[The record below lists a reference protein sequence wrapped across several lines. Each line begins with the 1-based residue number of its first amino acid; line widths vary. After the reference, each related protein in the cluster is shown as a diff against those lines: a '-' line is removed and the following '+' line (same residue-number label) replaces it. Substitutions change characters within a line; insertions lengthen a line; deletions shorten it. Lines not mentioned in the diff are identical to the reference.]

1 MRRDEQT
8 IQTRTSYSHVSRV
21 VSKSIGW
28 SIALILLMIGTARA
42 ELVDRVVA
50 VVNNDIILNSDI
62 EQALSVAA
70 AALDQQHYAP
80 SQKQQILQKQRK
92 RILDQLIYDKL
103 TDQQV
108 KRNHIRIGDDEVNA
122 TIERIRSVNK
132 MSDQDLRRALELDGI
147 SYDDYRKQ
155 IKDRMLR
162 TRLVNREVKS
172 KIVITDQDIKAYY
185 DGHQGEYGGHKKV
198 ELSHLL
204 IRVSPAAGAA
214 EKARAQDQINDI
226 YKRLQ
231 NGEAFDKLASQYS
244 EAPSAQRN
252 GYLGV
257 FDINQL
263 SENIRQ
269 AVQKLG
275 PQQFSKVVD
284 TDQGYQIF
292 YITSLTQSGAK
303 PLEEVRAEIQEKLYT
318 ELVDKKFNAW
328 IKELRQRSHIQ
339 ILESS
344 AQSPPDA
351 SSPQ

>member
-8 IQTRTSYSHVSRV
+8 IQTRPSCRHAGRM

-28 SIALILLMIGTARA
+28 SLALFLLILGTVRA

-70 AALDQQHYAP
+70 TALDEQRYSP
-80 SQKQQILQKQRK
+80 SQRQQILNKQRQ

-108 KRNHIRIGDDEVNA
+108 KRDHINIGDDEVNA

-172 KIVITDQDIKAYY
+172 KIVITDEDVKAYY
-185 DGHQGEYGGHKKV
+185 DAHQSEYGGHTKL
-198 ELSHLL
+198 ELSHIL
-204 IRVSPAAGAA
+204 IRVPSEAGPT
-214 EKARAQDQINDI
+214 EKERALNQINDI
-226 YKRLQ
+226 YKQLQ

-263 SENIRQ
+263 SDKIQQ

-275 PQQFSKVVD
+275 PQQFSKIVE

-303 PLEEVRAEIQEKLYT
+303 PLEEVRGEIQEKIYT
-318 ELVDKKFNAW
+318 ESVDQKFNAW
-328 IKELRQRSHIQ
+328 IKELRQRSHVQ

-344 AQSPPDA
+344 TAGPPAATSP
-351 SSPQ
+351 

>member
-1 MRRDEQT
+1 M
-8 IQTRTSYSHVSRV
+8 SRV

-28 SIALILLMIGTARA
+28 SLALILLMIGTIRA
-42 ELVDRVVA
+42 ELVDRIVA

-70 AALDQQHYAP
+70 AALDQQHYATA
-80 SQKQQILQKQRK
+80 QKQEILKKQRQ

-108 KRNHIRIGDDEVNA
+108 KRDHINIGDDEVNA

-155 IKDRMLR
+155 IKDRLLR

-172 KIVITDQDIKAYY
+172 KIVITDEDVKAYY
-185 DGHQGEYGGHKKV
+185 DSHQNEYGGQKKL
-198 ELSHLL
+198 ELSHIL
-204 IRVSPAAGAA
+204 IRVSPAAGSA
-214 EKARAQDQINDI
+214 EKARARDQIDDI

-244 EAPSAQRN
+244 EAPSAQRK
-252 GYLGV
+252 GDLGV

-263 SENIRQ
+263 SENIQQ

-284 TDQGYQIF
+284 TDQGFQIF

-303 PLEEVRAEIQEKLYT
+303 PLEEVRGEIQEKIYT
-318 ELVDKKFNAW
+318 ESVDQKFNAW

-344 AQSPPDA
+344 TQSPPAA
-351 SSPQ
+351 SSP

>member
-1 MRRDEQT
+1 M
-8 IQTRTSYSHVSRV
+8 

-28 SIALILLMIGTARA
+28 SMALLLLMLGNVRA

-50 VVNNDIILNSDI
+50 VVNNDIILHSDV

-70 AALDQQHYAP
+70 ATLDQQHYSP
-80 SQKQQILQKQRK
+80 SQKQQILNEQRQ

-108 KRNHIRIGDDEVNA
+108 ERNHIKIDDDEVNA

-155 IKDRMLR
+155 IKERLLR

-172 KIVITDQDIKAYY
+172 KIVITDEDVKAYY
-185 DGHQGEYGGHKKV
+185 DSHQREYGGQTKL
-198 ELSHLL
+198 ELSHIL
-204 IRVSPAAGAA
+204 IRVAPTADPA
-214 EKARAQDQINDI
+214 EKERALNQIKDI

-231 NGEAFDKLASQYS
+231 NGETFEKLATQHS
-244 EAPSAQRN
+244 EAPSAQRS

-257 FDINQL
+257 FDISQL
-263 SENIRQ
+263 SDQIQQ
-269 AVQKLG
+269 AVKKLG
-275 PQQFSKVVD
+275 PQQFSEVVE

-292 YITSLTQSGAK
+292 YIASLTQSGAK
-303 PLEEVRAEIQEKLYT
+303 PLEKVRAEIQEKIYT
-318 ELVDKKFNAW
+318 ELVDQKFNAW
-328 IKELRQRSHIQ
+328 IKDLRQRSHIQ
-339 ILESS
+339 IMGSV
-344 AQSPPDA
+344 AASPPA
-351 SSPQ
+351 TSSP

>member
-1 MRRDEQT
+1 
-8 IQTRTSYSHVSRV
+8 
-21 VSKSIGW
+21 
-28 SIALILLMIGTARA
+28 
-42 ELVDRVVA
+42 
-50 VVNNDIILNSDI
+50 
-62 EQALSVAA
+62 
-70 AALDQQHYAP
+70 
-80 SQKQQILQKQRK
+80 
-92 RILDQLIYDKL
+92 
-103 TDQQV
+103 
-108 KRNHIRIGDDEVNA
+108 
-122 TIERIRSVNK
+122 

-172 KIVITDQDIKAYY
+172 KIVITDEDVKAYY
-185 DGHQGEYGGHKKV
+185 DAHQSEYGGHTKL
-198 ELSHLL
+198 ELSHIL
-204 IRVSPAAGAA
+204 IRVPSEAGPT
-214 EKARAQDQINDI
+214 EKERALNQINDI
-226 YKRLQ
+226 YKQLQ

-263 SENIRQ
+263 SDKIQQ

-275 PQQFSKVVD
+275 PQQFSKIVE

-303 PLEEVRAEIQEKLYT
+303 PLEEVRGEIQEKIYT
-318 ELVDKKFNAW
+318 ESVDQKFNAW
-328 IKELRQRSHIQ
+328 IKELRQRSHVQ

-344 AQSPPDA
+344 TAGPPAATSP
-351 SSPQ
+351 